1 MMRATERWRRQSTLG
16 SCNIMRN
23 TRAERESFLSAGR
36 FKALLKALVGA
47 WLDAGY
53 APAAVAAAEQAAL
66 AAYLNGAHGG

>member
-1 MMRATERWRRQSTLG
+1 
-16 SCNIMRN
+16 MRN

-53 APAAVAAAEQAAL
+53 APAAVAAAEQAVACGL
-66 AAYLNGAHGG
+66 PLWRPRRLSEG